1 MIHGRNP
8 AENKKCHSV
17 MYRRLFP
24 AVICLCASG
33 CIGYTG
39 SARSVT
45 PEVWK
50 QERGWVAVQG
60 VKLIRQRADHDCGPT
75 ALAMVVRYYRPS
87 LVAEQITQGFGGDRR
102 ASAAELR
109 DRARELGLSAFVIEG
124 TVEDLAHEL
133 QQQRPVIVGTAKS
146 TATGA
151 VSHYEVVVGI
161 HPQTQRIL
169 TLDPAVGWQQNSL
182 LEFMKEWVSTGQ
194 VLITVLPIPPS
205 TPAAVSFK

>member
-1 MIHGRNP
+1 MMRGVIHRSLLP
-8 AENKKCHSV
+8 AIV
-17 MYRRLFP
+17 
-24 AVICLCASG
+24 CLCASG

-39 SARSVT
+39 SAHSVT

-60 VKLIRQRADHDCGPT
+60 VELIRQKADHDCGPT

-87 LVAEQITQGFGGDRR
+87 LGPEQITRGFDRDKQ

-124 TVEDLAHEL
+124 TVQDLAHEL
-133 QQQRPVIVGTAKS
+133 KQQRPVIVGTAKS
-146 TATGA
+146 TTTGA
-151 VSHYEVVVGI
+151 VSHFEVVVGI
-161 HPQTQRIL
+161 HPETERIL
-169 TLDPAVGWQQNSL
+169 TLDPDAGWQENSL

-194 VLITVLPIPPS
+194 VLITVLPVPPS
-205 TPAAVSFK
+205 NPDVISRRSVP

>member
-1 MIHGRNP
+1 MMPSVIYRCLLP
-8 AENKKCHSV
+8 AIV
-17 MYRRLFP
+17 F
-24 AVICLCASG
+24 LCASG

-39 SARSVT
+39 SAHSVT

-60 VKLIRQRADHDCGPT
+60 VELIRQQADHDCGPT

-87 LVAEQITQGFGGDRR
+87 LGAEEITHGFDRDRR

-133 QQQRPVIVGTAKS
+133 KEQRPVIVGTAKP
-146 TATGA
+146 TTTGA

-161 HPQTQRIL
+161 HPETQRIL
-169 TLDPAVGWQQNSL
+169 TLDPDAGWQENSL

-194 VLITVLPIPPS
+194 VLITVLPVAPS
-205 TPAAVSFK
+205 DTQSASR

>member
-1 MIHGRNP
+1 MMHRW
-8 AENKKCHSV
+8 
-17 MYRRLFP
+17 LFVV
-24 AVICLCASG
+24 AFSLCASG

-45 PEVWK
+45 PEVWR

-60 VKLIRQRADHDCGPT
+60 VRLIRQQADHDCGPT

-87 LVAEQITQGFGGDRR
+87 LPAAQITQGFGGDRR
-102 ASAAELR
+102 VSAAELR
-109 DRARELGLSAFVIEG
+109 DRARELGLSAFVVEG
-124 TVEDLAHEL
+124 TVEDLAYEL
-133 QQQRPVIVGTAKS
+133 KRQRPVIVGMAKP

-182 LEFMKEWVSTGQ
+182 LEFMKEWVSTGS
-194 VLITVLPIPPS
+194 VLITVLPLPPS
-205 TPAAVSFK
+205 TQTATRDRTSMTERLP

>member
-1 MIHGRNP
+1 ML
-8 AENKKCHSV
+8 
-17 MYRRLFP
+17 YRRLF
-24 AVICLCASG
+24 AVAFSLYASG

-60 VKLIRQRADHDCGPT
+60 VHLIRQHADHDCGPT

-87 LVAEQITQGFGGDRR
+87 LAAEQITQGFGGDRR

-109 DRARELGLSAFVIEG
+109 DRARELGLSAFVVAGE
-124 TVEDLAHEL
+124 VEDLAHEL
-133 QQQRPVIVGTAKS
+133 KQHRPVIVGMAKP

-151 VSHYEVVVGI
+151 VSHYEVVVAI
-161 HPQTQRIL
+161 HPQTQRIV

-182 LEFMKEWVSTGQ
+182 LEFMKEWVSTGR
-194 VLITVLPIPPS
+194 VLITVLPLAPS
-205 TPAAVSFK
+205 LQTATRN